1 MTPRSGDPVMRH
13 RGEGSTVTRMGFS
26 DFVNKAK
33 NLADQHDEQVDQG
46 LDRAGDEANKR
57 LAGHESQVDGAVD
70 RAKQYT
76 GAGDT
81 TAAPAGAVPGS
92 PAEGVEPGAE
102 VPGGPQVDV
111 PAGPGNVP
119 PQQ

>member
-1 MTPRSGDPVMRH
+1 
-13 RGEGSTVTRMGFS
+13 MGFS

-46 LDRAGDEANKR
+46 LDRAGDMAKER
-57 LAGHESQVDGAVD
+57 FAGHDEQVDSVVD
-70 RAKQYT
+70 RAQQYT

-81 TAAPAGAVPGS
+81 TV
-92 PAEGVEPGAE
+92 PAEGVEPQQE

-111 PAGPGNVP
+111 PAESGEVP

>member
-1 MTPRSGDPVMRH
+1 
-13 RGEGSTVTRMGFS
+13 MGFG

-33 NLADQHDEQVDQG
+33 EFADQHDEQVDQG
-46 LDRAGDEANKR
+46 LDRGGDLAKER
-57 LAGHESQVDGAVD
+57 FAGHDEQIDSVVD
-70 RAKQYT
+70 RAQQYT

-81 TAAPAGAVPGS
+81 TA
-92 PAEGVEPGAE
+92 PAEGVEPRQE

-111 PAGPGNVP
+111 PAESGEVP

>member
-1 MTPRSGDPVMRH
+1 
-13 RGEGSTVTRMGFS
+13 MGFS

-46 LDRAGDEANKR
+46 LDRAGDAAKDR
-57 LAGHESQVDGAVD
+57 FAGHDQHIDSVVD
-70 RAKQYT
+70 RAQQYT

-81 TAAPAGAVPGS
+81 TAG
-92 PAEGVEPGAE
+92 GVEPEQE
-102 VPGGPQVDV
+102 VPGGPQVSV
-111 PAGPGNVP
+111 PAESGEVP

>member
-1 MTPRSGDPVMRH
+1 
-13 RGEGSTVTRMGFS
+13 MGIG

-33 NLADQHDEQVDQG
+33 EFADQHDEQVDQG
-46 LDRAGDEANKR
+46 LDRAGDVAKER
-57 LAGHESQVDGAVD
+57 FAGHDSQIDSAVD
-70 RAKQYT
+70 RAQQYT

-81 TAAPAGAVPGS
+81 TAAPTDAVPGS
-92 PAEGVEPGAE
+92 PAEGVEPNQE

-111 PAGPGNVP
+111 PAETGDVP

>member
-1 MTPRSGDPVMRH
+1 
-13 RGEGSTVTRMGFS
+13 MGFS

-57 LAGHESQVDGAVD
+57 FAGHEGQIDGAVD
-70 RAKQYT
+70 KAQQYT

-81 TAAPAGAVPGS
+81 TAAPADAVPGT
-92 PAEGVEPGAE
+92 PAEGADNMQE

-111 PAGPGNVP
+111 PAESGNVP